1 MGTHIGKYFFED
13 DLSEM
18 EIEKLDALAGA
29 CKFYKMQKLRK
40 QLIDEFADFNLRA
53 HALGFDLCWVNPD
66 NPDEKQV
73 LNWLNFCPLTRETLP
88 NGSH

>member
-40 QLIDEFADFNLRA
+40 QLIDEFTEFNLHA
-53 HALGFDLCWVNPD
+53 HALGFDLCYVNPD
-66 NPDEKQV
+66 DPDDKYI
-73 LNWLNFCPLTRETLP
+73 LNWMTFCPVTRETLP
-88 NGSH
+88 DGSH